1 MKKLVLLLSLSMLV
15 LIVSSQTVIKQGL
28 NTLDIA
34 SMSAIDTLSIST
46 DYNMGAIMGVQMTF
60 ESVTGTTNGST
71 AFYQKNKSSDMY
83 SVITH
88 TSLPWIISS
97 ADETMFFEKSPL
109 YADQTYIIVTKNG
122 MTGGN
127 LLIDLRVRIY

>member
-1 MKKLVLLLSLSMLV
+1 MKKLVLLLSLSMFV

-34 SMSAIDTLSIST
+34 SMAAIDTLIIST
-46 DYNMGAIMGVQMTF
+46 DYNTQAIMGVQMTF

-83 SVITH
+83 SVMTH